1 MSVETRPRST
11 RDGGRGEPGASRP
24 YRGYGAYTA
33 GSTALRIDY
42 ADVDEL
48 DPTGL
53 DGGSAVAAPGVTRR
67 GSTRSGVPAGGRTS
81 TRTRAAQPR
90 PARIPRP
97 RRRTPWITDVTPTPA
112 PTLDSPP
119 LPVSLPKAPFLV
131 LMAALVVIGVVG
143 VLVLHTK
150 INEGAF
156 RLSDLRAT
164 QASLDQQ
171 EQQLEQQL
179 ADLSSPGN
187 LRAAATRLG
196 LIPAGDP
203 AYIYLPDG
211 RVVGVPQPARSS
223 P

>member
-11 RDGGRGEPGASRP
+11 RDGGRAEPRDTRP
-24 YRGYGAYTA
+24 PRGYGAYTV
-33 GSTALRIDY
+33 GSTALRLDY
-42 ADVDEL
+42 ADVDDFDVDEL
-48 DPTGL
+48 GG
-53 DGGSAVAAPGVTRR
+53 DGAKER
-67 GSTRSGVPAGGRTS
+67 GTSKRVAGGTGVRAGGPES
-81 TRTRAAQPR
+81 TRTARPR

-97 RRRTPWITDVTPTPA
+97 RRRTPWINDVTPTPA
-112 PTLDSPP
+112 PATDAPP
-119 LPVSLPKAPFLV
+119 LPVSLPRTPFLL
-131 LMAALVVIGVVG
+131 LMAGLVVAGVVG

-156 RLSDLRAT
+156 RLSDLRAN
-164 QASLDQQ
+164 QASLHQQ

-196 LIPAGDP
+196 LVPAADP

-211 RVVGVPQPARSS
+211 RVVGVPQPAWGTG

>member
-11 RDGGRGEPGASRP
+11 RDGGRGEPRASRP

-42 ADVDEL
+42 AADVDEL
-48 DPTGL
+48 DADEP
-53 DGGSAVAAPGVTRR
+53 AVAEPGVRVGGRTPTR
-67 GSTRSGVPAGGRTS
+67 TRSG
-81 TRTRAAQPR
+81 QPR

-112 PTLDSPP
+112 PTTDAPP
-119 LPVSLPKAPFLV
+119 LPVSLPKAPFLL
-131 LMAALVVIGVVG
+131 LMAALVVAGVVG

-156 RLSDLRAT
+156 RLSDLRAN

-196 LIPAGDP
+196 LVPAGDP

-211 RVVGVPQPARSS
+211 RVVGVPQPAWQTG